1 MKLPWFS
8 MYPTDFLVSTAS
20 LTPVQGWAYTQ
31 LLMYIWSNGGIPDD
45 HEACARMTRC
55 ELSPQDWAVL
65 RLRFVACEDGT
76 LTHPRLEKE
85 RNEASARS
93 DKAQERAKAAASK
106 RWSKPEASDKQ
117 CNEHAA
123 SMPSTTTT
131 TTTDTPLPPTD
142 KVTVTDRGG
151 GVTKVKWS
159 PTTEQVDR
167 IAKSN
172 PTVATRIDR
181 AKSGDL
187 WARDDK
193 GNRRQ
198 VSPDEVLSDAR
209 SLAQKAIGEELE
221 AILRDL
227 CEKGLSAREA
237 MSLWRVWFANWVKA
251 GTRPRMAMA
260 SELADKSIRNHV
272 AVWKKRA
279 AGGDVTG

>member
-31 LLMYIWSNGGIPDD
+31 LLMYIWSNGNIPDD

-55 ELSPQDWAVL
+55 DLSAQDWAVL
-65 RLRFVACEDGT
+65 RSRFVEAGDKI

-85 RNEASARS
+85 RDEASARS
-93 DKAQERAKAAASK
+93 GKAQERAKAAASK
-106 RWSKPEASDKQ
+106 RWSKPEAPDKQ
-117 CNEHAA
+117 CSEHAT

-142 KVTVTDRGG
+142 KATVTDRGG

-159 PTTEQVDR
+159 PTTDQVDR
-167 IAKSN
+167 LARSN
-172 PTVATRIDR
+172 PTVATRIER
-181 AKSGDL
+181 ARSGDL
-187 WARDDK
+187 WARDEK

-198 VSPDEVLSDAR
+198 VSADEVLSDAR
-209 SLAQKAIGEELE
+209 TIAQKAIGDELE
-221 AILRDL
+221 AVLRDL
-227 CEKGLSAREA
+227 CEKGLSPREA
-237 MSLWRVWFANWVKA
+237 TALWRVWFANWVKT
-251 GTRPRMAMA
+251 GTKPRAAMA
-260 SELADKSIRNHV
+260 AELADKSIRNHV

-279 AGGDVTG
+279 AGGDATG